1 MEEITRKLLVITGA
15 TASGKTDLAIELANR
30 LNGEIINADLLQMYR
45 GMDIGTAKP
54 SADQLQRVAHHFIS
68 FLEPI
73 EQHSAGA
80 FARSVHELVPSIFDR
95 GKLPIVV
102 GGSGLYVQA
111 LTEGIFKAPAVDLQL
126 RNTLKEKLRRE
137 GLPVL
142 VAELRS
148 VDGEAAQRI
157 DTSNPMR
164 VLRALEII
172 HQTGLTLH
180 SAWEA
185 YRAPADFPSFVIG
198 TRRTRDE
205 LYNRINERVLQM
217 IDSGWIDE
225 VRSLLEQGVSPDA
238 PGLNA
243 VGYREVIG
251 YVLGRMD
258 VEEMIRSI
266 QQRTRNLAKRQETW
280 LRKRSYIRWYDCSQT
295 SLDQVSQRV
304 CDDFMMIALHS
315 DNP

>member
-15 TASGKTDLAIELANR
+15 TASGKTDLAMELANR

-95 GKLPIVV
+95 GKMPIVV
-102 GGSGLYVQA
+102 GGSGLYIQA
-111 LTEGIFKAPAVDLQL
+111 LTEGIFQAPAVDLHL
-126 RNTLKEKLRRE
+126 RNALKEKLRRE
-137 GLPVL
+137 GLPEL

-148 VDGEAAQRI
+148 VDGEAAQSI
-157 DTSNPMR
+157 DTSNPLR

-180 SAWEA
+180 RAWEA
-185 YRAPADFPSFVIG
+185 YRAPAVFPAFVVG
-198 TRRTRDE
+198 VRRTRDE
-205 LYNRINERVLQM
+205 LYRRINERVLQM

-225 VRSLLEQGVSPDA
+225 VRLLLEQGVSSDA

-251 YVLGRMD
+251 YVLGRMGF
-258 VEEMIRSI
+258 EEMIRSI

-280 LRKRSYIRWYDCSQT
+280 LRKRPYIRWYDCLQT

-304 CDDFMMIALHS
+304 CDDFMRIALHS